1 MLRPH
6 SITMAIETRGRK
18 KWYQIQWYA
27 DVDTAEDRRL
37 INKLDLLI
45 VPYAV
50 LSYWVKYLDQSN
62 LSKFGDRLTYT
73 EKDKLTYHI
82 RQCVRCRLERGPG
95 LQGQ

>member
-1 MLRPH
+1 MATEAIQTRP
-6 SITMAIETRGRK
+6 RK

-27 DVDTAEDRRL
+27 DVDSPADRRL

-62 LSKFGDRLTYT
+62 LSK
-73 EKDKLTYHI
+73 I
-82 RQCVRCRLERGPG
+82 SSQS
-95 LQGQ
+95 